1 MALPLIGHCVCLL
14 LADEG
19 GCLFP
24 WADFA
29 LCYACMCVCVCVYG
43 YTSLLVQTYTDK
55 KILYEKLE
63 CLTVNQEPLAEGCT
77 NRYNF
82 TSFRPT

>member
-14 LADEG
+14 LPDEG

-29 LCYACMCVCVCVYG
+29 LCYACMCVCVCMDIQAYLCKHIK
-43 YTSLLVQTYTDK
+43 TK
-55 KILYEKLE
+55 KSYMKSWS
-63 CLTVNQEPLAEGCT
+63 A
-77 NRYNF
+77 
-82 TSFRPT
+82 

>member
-14 LADEG
+14 LPDEE

-29 LCYACMCVCVCVYG
+29 LCVCVRVCVYIQA
-43 YTSLLVQTYTDK
+43 YLCKHIQTK
-55 KILYEKLE
+55 NPI
-63 CLTVNQEPLAEGCT
+63 
-77 NRYNF
+77 
-82 TSFRPT
+82 